1 MAKRSKTADFFEG
14 LDRPAIV
21 EAIRRAEAKGF
32 GEIRVHLH
40 HGKAGDVRRT
50 AEETFLR
57 LGMERT
63 ERRSGCLLF
72 IAPEERAFAVIGD
85 AGVHEKAGDAFW
97 GSARDAAAGLF
108 AEGRFTEGIVAA
120 VDLLGEV
127 LARHF
132 PKAAGQADTNELP
145 DKVSEDQPGPNRRF

>member
-21 EAIRRAEAKGF
+21 EAIRRAEGKGF

-40 HGKAGDVRRT
+40 HGKADDVRRA

-57 LGMERT
+57 LGMDRT

-85 AGVHEKAGDAFW
+85 RAVHEKAGDAFW
-97 GSARDAAAGLF
+97 VSARDAAALLF
-108 AEGRFTEGIVAA
+108 GEGRFTEGIVAA
-120 VDLLGEV
+120 VNLLGEV
-127 LARHF
+127 LGRHF
-132 PKAAGQADTNELP
+132 PKAPGQSDANELP
-145 DKVSEDQPGPNRRF
+145 DEVSED

>member
-1 MAKRSKTADFFEG
+1 MARQSKTSDFFEG

-21 EAIRRAEAKGF
+21 EAIRRAEERGF

-40 HGKAGDVRRT
+40 HGKTRDARKA

-57 LGMERT
+57 LGMDRT
-63 ERRSGCLLF
+63 VHRTGCLLF

-85 AGVHEKAGDAFW
+85 VAVHEKAGDAFW
-97 GSARDAAAGLF
+97 ASARDAAAARF
-108 AEGRFTEGIVAA
+108 AEGKFTEGIIAA
-120 VDLLGEV
+120 VDRIGEI

-132 PKAAGQADTNELP
+132 PKAAGEADTNELP
-145 DKVSEDQPGPNRRF
+145 DEVSED